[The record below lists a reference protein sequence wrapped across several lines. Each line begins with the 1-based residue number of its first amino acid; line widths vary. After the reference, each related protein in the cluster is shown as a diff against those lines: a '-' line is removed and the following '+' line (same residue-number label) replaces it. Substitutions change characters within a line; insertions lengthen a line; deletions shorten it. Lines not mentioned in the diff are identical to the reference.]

1 VSDLDAIE
9 AYYLPGI
16 SEQVEYTELKF
27 ESRDKKVEL
36 KVPKLTSKII
46 KEVATSIKSARNN
59 YLAKK
64 STDEIV
70 DIIDQVTSNW
80 KNNNY
85 DLKKEALENLPTIT
99 KYSRPMVELAI
110 DGIVGM
116 FDKEN
121 TKKMLEAELE
131 DPKYL
136 DEFRPKKGF
145 RGLVKAY
152 GPELVTNIFAG
163 NVPALP
169 LLSIN
174 RDLLVKSATLGK
186 SASEEPLFP
195 ALYAKSIE
203 DVEPELAKTIA
214 ICYWQGGDKE
224 IEDTAFGEAD
234 AIVAFGGELSI
245 GNIKKR
251 VPAEKKF
258 IGYGHKMGFGVIGK
272 EYLED
277 EQRAKEIADKA
288 AVDVSA
294 YDQWGCLSAQV
305 LYVEKDG
312 KINPE
317 HFTDLLAEGMEKFDK
332 RIPRGKIPI
341 EDAGKINQLRGGY
354 EIRELAGEDVKLCYS
369 EKSTNWTVIYE
380 GSKEFV
386 PTCGNRVIRVKPI
399 DNIDEVKDLVKPI
412 SKYLQSI
419 GVALPE
425 DKIYK
430 FSDEMGK
437 LGAARI
443 TPIGQMPA
451 PQQGIPHDGSYGLRD
466 LLRWACIEE

>member
-1 VSDLDAIE
+1 MSDLDAIK

-16 SEQVEYTELKF
+16 SELIEYTELKF
-27 ESRDKKVEL
+27 EGKDKKVEL
-36 KVPKLTSKII
+36 KIPKLSSKLI
-46 KEVATSIKSARNN
+46 KDATSNVKNARNN
-59 YLAKK
+59 CLAKK

-70 DIIDQVTSNW
+70 DVIDQVTSNW
-80 KNNNY
+80 KDKNY
-85 DLKKEALENLPTIT
+85 ELRKEALENLPTIT

-110 DGIVGM
+110 DGIVGL

-121 TKKMLEAELE
+121 TRKMLEAELE

-145 RGLVKAY
+145 SGLVKAY
-152 GPELVTNIFAG
+152 GPELVTNVFAG

-203 DVEPELAKTIA
+203 DVDPELAKTIA
-214 ICYWQGGDKE
+214 ICYWKGGDKE
-224 IEDTAFGEAD
+224 IEETAFGEAD
-234 AIVAFGGELSI
+234 TIVAFGGELSI
-245 GNIKKR
+245 GNIKKN

-258 IGYGHKMGFGVIGK
+258 IGYGHKMGFGVVGK

-277 EQRAKEIADKA
+277 EQQAREIADKA
-288 AVDVSA
+288 AVDVSVC
-294 YDQWGCLSAQV
+294 DQWGCLSAQV
-305 LYVEKDG
+305 LYVEKGG
-312 KINPE
+312 KINPKG
-317 HFTDLLAEGMEKFDK
+317 FTDLLAEGMEKFDK
-332 RIPRGKIPI
+332 KIHRGKIDI
-341 EDAGKINQLRGGY
+341 GDAGKINQLRGGY
-354 EIRELAGEDVKLCYS
+354 EIRELAGEDVKLRYS

-380 GSKEFV
+380 GNKEFV
-386 PTCGNRVIRVKPI
+386 PTMGNRVIRVKPI

-425 DKIYK
+425 DKLYK

-466 LLRWACIEE
+466 LLRWVAIER